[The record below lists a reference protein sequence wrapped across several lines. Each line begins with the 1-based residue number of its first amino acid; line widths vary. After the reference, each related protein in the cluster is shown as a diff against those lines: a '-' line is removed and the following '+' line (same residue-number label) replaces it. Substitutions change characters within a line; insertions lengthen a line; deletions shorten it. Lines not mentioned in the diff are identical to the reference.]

1 MSQYLVDRIHSTPN
15 IEVVGN
21 GEIECV
27 QGDTEVRTV
36 ELKSVKTEER
46 ITIAASA
53 LFIFIGVQPHTKP
66 FIDLLACDA
75 SGFILTG
82 ADIPVEHGRPR
93 GWPLARARYM
103 FETNVADVIAA
114 GDIRSGANRRRSS
127 AAAEG
132 HRARAARVQS
142 FGRLLQRVL
151 CRVGLRWR
159 QQP

>member
-1 MSQYLVDRIHSTPN
+1 MASNQLSDVAQAELAAPRRRRGLFRFDAATFVGLVAAFGF
-15 IEVVGN
+15 VALG
-21 GEIECV
+21 
-27 QGDTEVRTV
+27 
-36 ELKSVKTEER
+36 
-46 ITIAASA
+46 IA
-53 LFIFIGVQPHTKP
+53 FGGPTKP

-75 SGFILTG
+75 SGFILAG

-103 FETNVADVIAA
+103 FETNVAGVIAA